1 MYAVNI
7 IIKGNSKDG
16 VAVIQAE
23 ETGWHSSES
32 EEGKKETNPGKQ
44 KGEECSVLSGISRRP

>member
-1 MYAVNI
+1 MYALNI
-7 IIKGNSKDG
+7 IIKGNSKDD

-32 EEGKKETNPGKQ
+32 EEGEKETNPGNKR
-44 KGEECSVLSGISRRP
+44 ERNVVS